1 MGHQT
6 GIPLFFLH
14 MRLSHTIIYLID
26 STNMSSVH
34 LFNIETMKSKFQDI
48 IQIQYEILNKRSV
61 LTAKLGELK
70 ILYSEL
76 VKKHTKKIFLFC
88 LDSFYFQYKTLVVE
102 MDSLN
107 RHISMMNNRV
117 YGDYYKLYHII
128 ITQTAAANINVDAI
142 TSQFQKYTP
151 YRDLEPFHE
160 YKMEDTIQLH
170 SDILRMINHLYAH
183 HLSKERDI
191 LTYSEKVSS
200 GISVGN
206 FMQTLCYENTL
217 FREQIL
223 LYVNY
228 ISFFHNTHITR
239 STKLL
244 QRINSFYNEIEE
256 DILNSGKTNLTSHN
270 DNENMMALHRYME
283 TNSIQR
289 KEFITNTINS
299 ITDESRPAENDLNIK
314 VEVKSGQ
321 TPETMLRMSTE
332 FTRETS
338 AVAYVSLQNTK
349 PALDIIEDIPTQP
362 LANYKLALV
371 HPDRPAQIGQVQ
383 EVAQEVKTEVVQEVK
398 TEVVQEIT
406 LEIIDEST
414 TISEA

>member
-1 MGHQT
+1 MQ
-6 GIPLFFLH
+6 
-14 MRLSHTIIYLID
+14 LSNTIIYLID

-61 LTAKLGELK
+61 LTSKLSELK
-70 ILYSEL
+70 ILYSDL
-76 VKKHTKKIFLFC
+76 VKKNTKKIFLFC

-102 MDSLN
+102 MDNLN
-107 RHISMMNNRV
+107 RHISMMNNRI

-160 YKMEDTIQLH
+160 YKMDDTIQLH
-170 SDILRMINHLYAH
+170 GDILRMINHLYAH

-191 LTYSEKVSS
+191 LMYSEKVSS

-228 ISFFHNTHITR
+228 ISFFHNTHYTR

-256 DILNSGKTNLTSHN
+256 DILNNGRTNLTSHN
-270 DNENMMALHRYME
+270 DNENMIALQRYME

-289 KEFITNTINS
+289 KEYITTTINS
-299 ITDESRPAENDLNIK
+299 ITAESRPVNETKVNLEQNLNHI
-314 VEVKSGQ
+314 
-321 TPETMLRMSTE
+321 TAPEMDTNVGE
-332 FTRETS
+332 ATRDE
-338 AVAYVSLQNTK
+338 
-349 PALDIIEDIPTQP
+349 IIPP
-362 LANYKLALV
+362 PMANKLALV
-371 HPDRPAQIGQVQ
+371 HPDPPLQ
-383 EVAQEVKTEVVQEVK
+383 TEVVQEVNS
-398 TEVVQEIT
+398 EVVQEIT
-406 LEIIDEST
+406 HEIIEET
-414 TISEA
+414 TLTTLPEA

>member
-1 MGHQT
+1 
-6 GIPLFFLH
+6 
-14 MRLSHTIIYLID
+14 
-26 STNMSSVH
+26 MSSVH
-34 LFNIETMKSKFQDI
+34 LFNIESMKSKFQDI
-48 IQIQYEILNKRSV
+48 IQIQYEILHKRSV
-61 LTAKLGELK
+61 LTAKLSELK
-70 ILYSEL
+70 ILYSDL
-76 VKKHTKKIFLFC
+76 VKKNTKKIFLFC

-102 MDSLN
+102 MDNLN
-107 RHISMMNNRV
+107 RHISMMNNRI

-170 SDILRMINHLYAH
+170 GDILRMINHLYAH

-299 ITDESRPAENDLNIK
+299 ITAESRPVENDLNIK
-314 VEVKSGQ
+314 VEVKSDQ
-321 TPETMLRMSTE
+321 TPATMLRMSTE

-349 PALDIIEDIPTQP
+349 PALDIIEAIPTQP

-371 HPDRPAQIGQVQ
+371 HPDRPAQIGEVQ
-383 EVAQEVKTEVVQEVK
+383 EIVPEVVQEIVPGVVQEIVPEVK
-398 TEVVQEIT
+398 PEVVQEIT
-406 LEIIDEST
+406 PEIIDEST

>member
-1 MGHQT
+1 
-6 GIPLFFLH
+6 
-14 MRLSHTIIYLID
+14 
-26 STNMSSVH
+26 MSSVH

-70 ILYSEL
+70 ILYSDL
-76 VKKHTKKIFLFC
+76 VKKNTKKIFLFC

-102 MDSLN
+102 MDNLN
-107 RHISMMNNRV
+107 RHISMMNNRI

-128 ITQTAAANINVDAI
+128 ITQTAAANINVDAV

-170 SDILRMINHLYAH
+170 GDILRMVNHLYAH

-191 LTYSEKVSS
+191 LMYSEKVSS

-228 ISFFHNTHITR
+228 ISFFHNSHNTR
-239 STKLL
+239 SSKLL

-256 DILNSGKTNLTSHN
+256 DILNNGRTNLSSHN

-289 KEFITNTINS
+289 KEFITATINS
-299 ITDESRPAENDLNIK
+299 ITAESRPVTETK
-314 VEVKSGQ
+314 VNLEQ
-321 TPETMLRMSTE
+321 NPNHITAPEMDTNVGE
-332 FTRETS
+332 ATRDEAT
-338 AVAYVSLQNTK
+338 
-349 PALDIIEDIPTQP
+349 IQP
-362 LANYKLALV
+362 MVNNKLALV
-371 HPDRPAQIGQVQ
+371 HPDRPLQPEAVQ
-383 EVAQEVKTEVVQEVK
+383 EVKPEVVQEVK
-398 TEVVQEIT
+398 PEVVQEIT
-406 LEIIDEST
+406 HEIVEET
-414 TISEA
+414 TLTTLPEA

>member
-1 MGHQT
+1 
-6 GIPLFFLH
+6 
-14 MRLSHTIIYLID
+14 
-26 STNMSSVH
+26 MSSVH
-34 LFNIETMKSKFQDI
+34 LFNIESMKSKFQDI
-48 IQIQYEILNKRSV
+48 IQIQYEILHKRSV
-61 LTAKLGELK
+61 LTAKLSELK
-70 ILYSEL
+70 ILYSDL
-76 VKKHTKKIFLFC
+76 VKKNTKKIFLFC

-102 MDSLN
+102 MDNLN
-107 RHISMMNNRV
+107 RHISMMNNRI

-170 SDILRMINHLYAH
+170 GDILRMINHLYAH

-191 LTYSEKVSS
+191 LTYSERVSS

-299 ITDESRPAENDLNIK
+299 ITAESRPVENDLNIK
-314 VEVKSGQ
+314 VEVKSDQ
-321 TPETMLRMSTE
+321 TPATMLRMSTE

-349 PALDIIEDIPTQP
+349 PALDIIEAIPTQP

-371 HPDRPAQIGQVQ
+371 HPDRPAQIGEVQ
-383 EVAQEVKTEVVQEVK
+383 EIVPEVVQEIVPGVVQEIVPEVK
-398 TEVVQEIT
+398 PEVVQEIT
-406 LEIIDEST
+406 PEIIDEST

>member
-1 MGHQT
+1 MGHQI

-14 MRLSHTIIYLID
+14 MRLNHTIIYLID

-48 IQIQYEILNKRSV
+48 IQIQYEILNKRSA
-61 LTAKLGELK
+61 LTSRLSELK
-70 ILYSEL
+70 ILYSDL
-76 VKKHTKKIFLFC
+76 VKKNTKKIFLFC

-102 MDSLN
+102 MDNLN
-107 RHISMMNNRV
+107 RHISMMNNRI

-170 SDILRMINHLYAH
+170 GDILRMVNHLYAH

-191 LTYSEKVSS
+191 LMYSEKVSS

-228 ISFFHNTHITR
+228 ISFFHNSHNTR
-239 STKLL
+239 SSKLL

-256 DILNSGKTNLTSHN
+256 DILNNGRTNLSSHN

-289 KEFITNTINS
+289 KEFITATINS
-299 ITDESRPAENDLNIK
+299 ITVESRPVTETK
-314 VEVKSGQ
+314 VNLEQNPNHITAPEMDKNVCEATRDEV
-321 TPETMLRMSTE
+321 
-332 FTRETS
+332 
-338 AVAYVSLQNTK
+338 
-349 PALDIIEDIPTQP
+349 IPQP
-362 LANYKLALV
+362 MANNKLALV
-371 HPDRPAQIGQVQ
+371 HPDLPLQTDII
-383 EVAQEVKTEVVQEVK
+383 QEVKPDIVQEVK
-398 TEVVQEIT
+398 PDIVQEIT
-406 LEIIDEST
+406 HEIVEET
-414 TISEA
+414 TLTTLPEA

>member
-1 MGHQT
+1 
-6 GIPLFFLH
+6 
-14 MRLSHTIIYLID
+14 
-26 STNMSSVH
+26 
-34 LFNIETMKSKFQDI
+34 
-48 IQIQYEILNKRSV
+48 
-61 LTAKLGELK
+61 
-70 ILYSEL
+70 L
-76 VKKHTKKIFLFC
+76 VKKNTKKIFLFC

-102 MDSLN
+102 MDNLN
-107 RHISMMNNRV
+107 RHISMMNNRI

-128 ITQTAAANINVDAI
+128 ITQTATANINVDAI

-170 SDILRMINHLYAH
+170 GDILRMINHLYAH

-191 LTYSEKVSS
+191 LTYSERVSS

-228 ISFFHNTHITR
+228 ISFFHNSHNTR

-256 DILNSGKTNLTSHN
+256 DILNNGKTNLTSHN

-289 KEFITNTINS
+289 KEFITTTINS
-299 ITDESRPAENDLNIK
+299 ITDESRPVIEIEIK
-314 VEVKSGQ
+314 
-321 TPETMLRMSTE
+321 PE
-332 FTRETS
+332 
-338 AVAYVSLQNTK
+338 QNPK
-349 PALDIIEDIPTQP
+349 PAPDIIETPSTQP
-362 LANYKLALV
+362 ISNNKLALV

-383 EVAQEVKTEVVQEVK
+383 YVVQEVNDEVVQEVNDEVVQEVK

-406 LEIIDEST
+406 LEIIDETPST

>member
-1 MGHQT
+1 
-6 GIPLFFLH
+6 
-14 MRLSHTIIYLID
+14 
-26 STNMSSVH
+26 
-34 LFNIETMKSKFQDI
+34 
-48 IQIQYEILNKRSV
+48 
-61 LTAKLGELK
+61 
-70 ILYSEL
+70 
-76 VKKHTKKIFLFC
+76 
-88 LDSFYFQYKTLVVE
+88 
-102 MDSLN
+102 
-107 RHISMMNNRV
+107 MMNNRI

-170 SDILRMINHLYAH
+170 GDILRMINHLYAH

-191 LTYSEKVSS
+191 LTYSERVSS

-256 DILNSGKTNLTSHN
+256 DILNNGRTNLTSHN

-299 ITDESRPAENDLNIK
+299 ITTESRPAENDLNIK
-314 VEVKSGQ
+314 VEVKSD
-321 TPETMLRMSTE
+321 
-332 FTRETS
+332 
-338 AVAYVSLQNTK
+338 QNTK
-349 PALDIIEDIPTQP
+349 PAPDIIEAIPTQP
-362 LANYKLALV
+362 LANYKFALV
-371 HPDRPAQIGQVQ
+371 HPDTELVQ
-383 EVAQEVKTEVVQEVK
+383 EIVPAVVQEIVP
-398 TEVVQEIT
+398 EVVQEIT

>member
-1 MGHQT
+1 
-6 GIPLFFLH
+6 
-14 MRLSHTIIYLID
+14 
-26 STNMSSVH
+26 MSSVH

-70 ILYSEL
+70 ILYSDL
-76 VKKHTKKIFLFC
+76 VKKNTKKIFLFC

-102 MDSLN
+102 MDNLN
-107 RHISMMNNRV
+107 RHISMMNNRI

-128 ITQTAAANINVDAI
+128 ITQTAAANINVDAV

-170 SDILRMINHLYAH
+170 GDILRMVNHLYAH

-191 LTYSEKVSS
+191 LMYSEKVSS

-228 ISFFHNTHITR
+228 ISFFHNSHNTR
-239 STKLL
+239 SSKLL

-256 DILNSGKTNLTSHN
+256 DILNNGRTNLSSHN

-289 KEFITNTINS
+289 KEFITATINS
-299 ITDESRPAENDLNIK
+299 ITAESRPVTETK
-314 VEVKSGQ
+314 VNLEQ
-321 TPETMLRMSTE
+321 NPNHITAPEMDTNVGE
-332 FTRETS
+332 ATRDEAT
-338 AVAYVSLQNTK
+338 
-349 PALDIIEDIPTQP
+349 IQP
-362 LANYKLALV
+362 MVNNKLALV
-371 HPDRPAQIGQVQ
+371 HPDRPLQPEAVQ
-383 EVAQEVKTEVVQEVK
+383 EVKPEVVQEVK
-398 TEVVQEIT
+398 PEVVQEVKPEVVQEIT
-406 LEIIDEST
+406 HEIVEET
-414 TISEA
+414 TLTTLPEA